1 MPVFI
6 DLVTVVINSVRFLA
20 VKRRRQKIESKGK
33 KMKQYG
39 YKVKE
44 DF

>member
-33 KMKQYG
+33 KWNNTDIK
-39 YKVKE
+39 
-44 DF
+44 